1 LEERAGYFDSE
12 LLEFLESK
20 GRIEDWETI
29 ANEHN
34 IFPTYLTEHMTD
46 EETSAMN
53 KKHSEQIEAMKKQNF
68 KPLESESH

>member
-1 LEERAGYFDSE
+1 LSKPSAELTLEERAGYFDSE

-34 IFPTYLTEHMTD
+34 IFP
-46 EETSAMN
+46 
-53 KKHSEQIEAMKKQNF
+53 
-68 KPLESESH
+68 